1 MVEMKSPFEQN
12 LEQELFSMLSG
23 DALEVARFISSDEE
37 IHGFQELANA
47 VSIRRLGFND
57 HGPVHMRKVA
67 INAMKMFDLLKGAGI
82 RTSIVKEDS
91 GSEEDSRIAVLLA
104 AFLHDIGMSIGRP
117 NHEMSSFVL
126 AERII
131 ERVLDTVLKGQ
142 LLRMLT
148 IKSVALEGIIGHMT
162 HHTVSSLEAGI
173 ILVADGC
180 DMEKGRSRIPM
191 LINQGS
197 RVGDIHKYSSS
208 SVEKVTI
215 GKGQVKPIMITVEM
229 SASVGFFQ
237 VEEVLIEK
245 IMASTIKDHIE
256 LYANVIGRDVKRYL

>member
-1 MVEMKSPFEQN
+1 MKSSYELS
-12 LEQELFSMLSG
+12 LEQTLCEMLSG
-23 DALEVARFISSDEE
+23 EALEAARFITTDEE
-37 IHGFQELANA
+37 INHWQELSNA

-67 INAMKMFDLLKGAGI
+67 INAMNMFNILKEEGI
-82 RTSIVKEDS
+82 HPSIVKEET
-91 GSEEDSRIAVLLA
+91 GSYEDSRIAVLLA
-104 AFLHDIGMSIGRP
+104 SFLHDIGMSVGRQ
-117 NHEMSSFVL
+117 NHEISSFVL

-131 ERVLDTVLKGQ
+131 DRVLNTVLPKQ
-142 LLRMLT
+142 LLRQIT
-148 IKSVALEGIIGHMT
+148 IKSVAMEGIIGHMT
-162 HHTVSSLEAGI
+162 HHAISSLEAGI

-191 LINQGS
+191 LINNES

-215 GKGQVKPIMITVEM
+215 EKGSEKPIKISIEM

-237 VEEVLIEK
+237 VEEVLIGK
-245 IMASTIKDHIE
+245 IMASTIKQYIE
-256 LYANVIGRDVKRYL
+256 LYANVIGRDIKRYL